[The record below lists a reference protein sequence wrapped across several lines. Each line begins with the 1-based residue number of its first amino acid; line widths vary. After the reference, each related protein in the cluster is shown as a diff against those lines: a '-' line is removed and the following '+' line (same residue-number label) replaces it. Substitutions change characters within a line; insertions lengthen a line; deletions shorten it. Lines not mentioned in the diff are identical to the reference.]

1 MRFSGGWRVRPIS
14 SSGLRERDRLQREVA
29 NLVGS
34 IAAGVP
40 ATTVAPEIRTREAEI
55 ARLDHRLRAPR
66 PTPDRDRLRDAILQ
80 RVAEWRQVLRGRAA
94 RRARA
99 AASSHR
105 AARDDRRQQDARP
118 HPENQ
123 VEWRAERK
131 REALTDGIVDLVAS
145 PAGLDGMLDNGRID
159 VGGWLDA
166 ATPAAAR
173 LMQP

>member
-66 PTPDRDRLRDAILQ
+66 PTPDRDRLRDAIQQ
-80 RVAEWRQVLRGRAA
+80 RVAEWR
-94 RRARA
+94 
-99 AASSHR
+99 
-105 AARDDRRQQDARP
+105 
-118 HPENQ
+118 
-123 VEWRAERK
+123 
-131 REALTDGIVDLVAS
+131 
-145 PAGLDGMLDNGRID
+145 
-159 VGGWLDA
+159 
-166 ATPAAAR
+166 
-173 LMQP
+173 

>member
-1 MRFSGGWRVRPIS
+1 MRPIS

-105 AARDDRRQQDARP
+105 AR
-118 HPENQ
+118 
-123 VEWRAERK
+123 
-131 REALTDGIVDLVAS
+131 S
-145 PAGLDGMLDNGRID
+145 
-159 VGGWLDA
+159 
-166 ATPAAAR
+166 
-173 LMQP
+173 